1 MVPRTSYNR
10 INPPFLTTGGAIVP
24 VPYQDILDYT
34 LIDAEKL
41 QARITELGAQISHDY
56 EKDDDI
62 ILIGILK
69 GSMLFMTDLMR
80 HIEVPHV
87 IDFLDVTS
95 YGAGVREST
104 GSVRI
109 LRDINTTIERR
120 HVLIVEDIIDSGR
133 TLEQVLRLLQAR
145 RPKSLRVCT
154 LLDKKE
160 RREVVIPVDYT
171 GFEIPNAFV
180 FGYGLDIDEYYR
192 NLPFIGVVKPGFV
205 MDD

>member
-1 MVPRTSYNR
+1 MP
-10 INPPFLTTGGAIVP
+10 A
-24 VPYQDILDYT
+24 PYQDILDYT

-41 QARITELGAQISHDY
+41 QARIRELGVEISRDY
-56 EKDDDI
+56 HQDDDI
-62 ILIGILK
+62 VLIGILK

-80 HIEVPHV
+80 HIDVPHV

-154 LLDKKE
+154 LLDKAE
-160 RREVVIPVDYT
+160 RREVVIPVDYV

-205 MDD
+205 MED

>member
-1 MVPRTSYNR
+1 M
-10 INPPFLTTGGAIVP
+10 P

-41 QARITELGAQISHDY
+41 QARIRELGAEISHDY
-56 EKDDDI
+56 EQDDDI

-109 LRDINTTIERR
+109 LRDINMTIERR

-205 MDD
+205 MDE